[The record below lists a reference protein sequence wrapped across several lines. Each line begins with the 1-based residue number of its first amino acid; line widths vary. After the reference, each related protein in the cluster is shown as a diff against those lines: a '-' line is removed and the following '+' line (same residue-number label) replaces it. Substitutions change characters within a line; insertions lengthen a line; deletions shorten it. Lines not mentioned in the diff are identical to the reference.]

1 MVFAVLGYQ
10 EFEPLDGDIRHV
22 RQVVVYARNLF
33 FDARQQLVGLIFAEF
48 KYALHLYFHQ
58 SHDVVAA
65 QFAYEVGLEG
75 CQSVVDMFHGNVHI
89 LGVLKLLVFVNA
101 LFDEYFFKRRE
112 EKLLQQFVFP
122 YLQFQ
127 PKQPHRAVNVMA
139 QHLAY
144 GEETRLIVFDNTAV
158 GRNVNLAV
166 AKCVE
171 CINGLVR
178 RNARGEVHLYLYFGR
193 RIVVYALGLYL
204 SLLHR
209 FKNRVDKRG
218 GVLAERYLADNKC
231 LAVQF
236 LNLGAHLD
244 RTAPLSVVISAGINR
259 TARGE
264 VGI

>member
-1 MVFAVLGYQ
+1 MVLSVLINQ
-10 EFEPLDGDIRHV
+10 EFEPFDGDVRHV
-22 RQVVVYARNLF
+22 CQVVVNARNLF

-65 QFAYEVGLEG
+65 QFAYEVGLKG

-89 LGVLKLLVFVNA
+89 LGVLKLFVFVDA
-101 LFDEYFFKRRE
+101 LFDEYFLKRRE

-144 GEETRLIVFDNTAV
+144 GEETRLVVFDNAAV

-171 CINGLVR
+171 CINGFVR
-178 RNARGEVHLYLYFGR
+178 RNARGEVHLYLYLGR

-204 SLLHR
+204 SLLLR

-244 RTAPLSVVISAGINR
+244 RAAPLSVVISAGINR
-259 TARGE
+259 TARGK